1 MTDAYPIVALCTDF
15 GGDGPYVGQMR
26 AVLHQHAPH
35 ACVIDL
41 FCNLPAYNTAAAA
54 YLLPAYA
61 GDFPEG
67 TVFLCVVDPGVG
79 DARRRPVALN
89 ADGRWFVGPE
99 NGLFDIIVDRARHVR
114 YWHITWAPDVF
125 SATFHGRDLF
135 APVAAMLACG
145 ESPPG
150 EPSTPVSAGP
160 RRPPELAEAVY
171 IDHFGNVITG
181 VRAASVSTAQFL
193 IVRGRRLSRARTFSD
208 MPVNEAFW
216 YENANGLVE
225 IAVNR
230 GRAVDVLGIGIGDP
244 VEVEGDAVQ

>member
-1 MTDAYPIVALCTDF
+1 MTDAGPIIALCTDF
-15 GGDGPYVGQMR
+15 GSDGPYVGQMR
-26 AVLHQHAPH
+26 AVLHRLAPN

-41 FCNLPAYNTAAAA
+41 FCNLPAHDSAAAA

-79 DARRRPVALN
+79 DVGRRPVAVN

-99 NGLFDIIVDRARHVR
+99 NGLFDVLVDRARRVDYR
-114 YWHITWAPDVF
+114 HITWTPEAL
-125 SATFHGRDLF
+125 SSSFHGRDLF
-135 APVAAMLACG
+135 APVAAGLARG
-145 ESPPG
+145 GPPPG
-150 EPSTPVSAGP
+150 EPVAPVFANHQ
-160 RRPPELAEAVY
+160 RPDELAEAVY

-181 VRAASVSTAQFL
+181 LRAASVSAAQC
-193 IVRGRRLSRARTFSD
+193 VVVKGRRLPRARTFSD

-230 GRAVDVLGIGIGDP
+230 GRAADVLGIGIGEP
-244 VEVEGDAVQ
+244 VAVEGGGQ